1 MSVTKGSS
9 TPSLRR
15 HIFSLR
21 TLASFAIAIGF
32 VALLAVTFN
41 VDWSKTWDNVQAM
54 DFRLYAAAV
63 AVYYLTFIVR
73 GLRWKILA
81 YNAGLVDAP
90 ATSQPSVLQFSQL
103 ILIGWFVNGIA
114 PLRLGDA
121 YRAYALAA
129 RSGRG
134 FSWSLGT
141 VLAERFVDMIS
152 VLVLVAIAVLW
163 YSAVSDI
170 GIIAYV
176 AIAATVMAAG
186 LAALLLLMRGYGARA
201 AQYLPARLQEAYGRF
216 QEGTLGSLRHRRRRS
231 VLALGIIGWLLEV
244 GRIQLV
250 VEAMDLNISLP
261 LVVLA
266 ALGHAILST
275 VPSPGGVGAVE
286 AGLVGL
292 LVLGLPRADAV
303 SVALI
308 DRTIT
313 YVSVVAFGGL
323 ALLISEVVRRRRRP
337 MSDAVGSGGGPP
349 DATNTDMPSAR
360 Q

>member
-1 MSVTKGSS
+1 MSDASGPAR
-9 TPSLRR
+9 PSLRR

-32 VALLAVTFN
+32 VALLAVTFR
-41 VDWSKTWDNVQAM
+41 VDWSKTWDNVQAL

-81 YNAGLVDAP
+81 YNAGLADA
-90 ATSQPSVLQFSQL
+90 AAANQPSVLHFSQL

-121 YRAYALAA
+121 YRAYALST
-129 RSGRG
+129 RSGKG

-141 VLAERFVDMIS
+141 ILAERFVDMIS
-152 VLVLVAIAVLW
+152 VLVLVVVAVLW
-163 YSAVSDI
+163 YSAAADI
-170 GIIAYV
+170 GVIAYV
-176 AIAATVMAAG
+176 AIAAAVMAVA
-186 LAALLLLMRGYGARA
+186 LAALLLLMRGYGYRA
-201 AQYLPARLQEAYGRF
+201 ARRLPPRLQTAYGRF
-216 QEGTLGSLRHRRRRS
+216 QEGTLGSLRQRRRRS
-231 VLALGIIGWLLEV
+231 VLFLGMIGWLLEV

-250 VEAMDLNISLP
+250 VEAMDLSIALP

-323 ALLISEVVRRRRRP
+323 ALLISEIVRRRGGGS
-337 MSDAVGSGGGPP
+337 SDADRSVAAAP
-349 DATNTDMPSAR
+349 DTAGIDPHPER
-360 Q
+360 E

>member
-1 MSVTKGSS
+1 MSVTRESS
-9 TPSLRR
+9 RPSLRR

-21 TLASFAIAIGF
+21 TLVSFAIAIGF
-32 VALLAVTFN
+32 VALLAATFR
-41 VDWSKTWDNVQAM
+41 VDWAKTWDNVQAM
-54 DFRLYAAAV
+54 DLRLYAAAV

-81 YNAGLVDAP
+81 YNAGLGDAP
-90 ATSQPSVLQFSQL
+90 ATNQPSVLHFSQL

-129 RSGRG
+129 KSEGG

-141 VLAERFVDMIS
+141 IVAERFVDMIS
-152 VLVLVAIAVLW
+152 VLVLVVVAVLW

-170 GIIAYV
+170 GVIAYV
-176 AIAATVMAAG
+176 AIAATVMAAA

-201 AQYLPARLQEAYGRF
+201 ARHLPARLQGAYDRF

-231 VLALGIIGWLLEV
+231 VLALGMIGWLLEV

-250 VEAMDLNISLP
+250 VEAMDLSIALP

-323 ALLISEVVRRRRRP
+323 ALLISEVARRRGLRRP
-337 MSDAVGSGGGPP
+337 DATRSAATPP
-349 DATNTDMPSAR
+349 DATNTDTPSAR

>member
-1 MSVTKGSS
+1 MSMTRGSS
-9 TPSLRR
+9 RPSLRR

-32 VALLAVTFN
+32 VALLAATFR

-54 DFRLYAAAV
+54 DLRLYAAAIG
-63 AVYYLTFIVR
+63 VYYLTFIVR

-81 YNAGLVDAP
+81 DNAGLGDSPP
-90 ATSQPSVLQFSQL
+90 ANQPSVLYFSRL

-121 YRAYALAA
+121 YRAYALAT
-129 RSGRG
+129 RSGGG

-152 VLVLVAIAVLW
+152 VLVLVVVAVLW

-170 GIIAYV
+170 GVIAYV
-176 AIAATVMAAG
+176 AIAATMMAAA
-186 LAALLLLMRGYGARA
+186 LAGLLLLMRGYGARA
-201 AQYLPARLQEAYGRF
+201 ARRLPPRLQEAYGRF
-216 QEGTLGSLRHRRRRS
+216 QEGTLGSLRHRRRTS
-231 VLALGIIGWLLEV
+231 VLGLGMIGWLLEV
-244 GRIQLV
+244 GRIHLV
-250 VEAMDLNISLP
+250 VEAMDLSVALP

-323 ALLISEVVRRRRRP
+323 TLLISEIARRRRHAISHAAP
-337 MSDAVGSGGGPP
+337 SDAAAP
-349 DATNTDMPSAR
+349 DAAGNDLPPTR

>member
-1 MSVTKGSS
+1 MSETTAPSR
-9 TPSLRR
+9 PSLRR

-21 TLASFAIAIGF
+21 TLLSFVIAIGF
-32 VALLAVTFN
+32 VALLAATFRI
-41 VDWSKTWDNVQAM
+41 DWARTWDNVQAL
-54 DFRLYAAAV
+54 DLRLYAAAI

-81 YNAGLVDAP
+81 NNAGLVDSP
-90 ATSQPSVLQFSQL
+90 ADNQPSVLHFARL

-129 RSGRG
+129 KSGRG

-141 VLAERFVDMIS
+141 ILAERFVDMIS
-152 VLVLVAIAVLW
+152 VLALVVVAVVW
-163 YSAVSDI
+163 YSLTSDI
-170 GIIAYV
+170 GGIAYV
-176 AIAATVMAAG
+176 VIAATVMAAA

-201 AQYLPARLQEAYGRF
+201 ARRLPPRLQMAYGRF
-216 QEGTLGSLRHRRRRS
+216 QEGTLGSLSHRRRPS
-231 VLALGIIGWLLEV
+231 VLALGMIGWLLEV

-250 VEAMDLNISLP
+250 VEAMDLSIALP

-323 ALLISEVVRRRRRP
+323 ALLLSEVARRRGGAALDADGAASTASEASGSDPRP
-337 MSDAVGSGGGPP
+337 S
-349 DATNTDMPSAR
+349 R